1 MDTAGNIERD
11 AGVTTAPG
19 KEVAGAKIGLIGS
32 KLKTAAKQACP
43 RNHPGGWRSIYP
55 YDSVKRRLI
64 EAWWIV
70 SGQWSLHR
78 AWQRGYDQHAQDE
91 SLRRAR
97 GGK

>member
-1 MDTAGNIERD
+1 MDTAGNIEQG
-11 AGVTTAPG
+11 AGMTTAHG
-19 KEVAGAKIGLIGS
+19 REAVEAKTGLTGS
-32 KLKTAAKQACP
+32 RSKTAATQAMP

-55 YDSVKRRLI
+55 YDSIKRRLI